1 MKKKSSANDLWDMI
15 WRRQIFTACR
25 QFDESN
31 CLSQI
36 FHLPMHGRRWITIW
50 RAYYSVRFP
59 NLEHLCNST
68 ANSQTVCFTFCLEF
82 LSLSISIS
90 DRFCYGLGRVFSFSA
105 EDYIKKEAN
114 HCYRMRILHI
124 VLYNTEN
131 KLAFIEY
138 ECVFLAIGR
147 AFSLTKS
154 ILLQFVS
161 LFTLIHCGH
170 VLFSLLHTLTLAF

>member
-1 MKKKSSANDLWDMI
+1 MRKTEAQQIEVSLWYGSRKSFLSAMKKKSSANDLWDMI
-15 WRRQIFTACR
+15 WRRQIFTACH
-25 QFDESN
+25 QFDESK

-105 EDYIKKEAN
+105 EDYIKKRGKPLLSHADIAY
-114 HCYRMRILHI
+114 CALQYR
-124 VLYNTEN
+124 E
-131 KLAFIEY
+131 
-138 ECVFLAIGR
+138 
-147 AFSLTKS
+147 
-154 ILLQFVS
+154 
-161 LFTLIHCGH
+161 
-170 VLFSLLHTLTLAF
+170 